1 MATAPSDKPEWAKTR
16 REREREALAAAGLT
30 RRRRWPWILL
40 VLVILAAV
48 AAAVFFMGQGQ
59 QPAAPEAPA
68 EEQPA
73 ETPTVMQLR
82 QDEVLTVE
90 PQRLENLVRIT
101 GSIAPVHQTQ
111 VSSEVNGQIADVLVR
126 AGDRVEEGDVLVQV
140 DISNLELQLNQ
151 ARATAEAT
159 RAQLSTAENELA
171 RTQDLI
177 SRGLAPSSGL
187 EQAQGT
193 VNQLRASLVAL
204 EQQVAGAENALA
216 NATVTAPLTGIVS
229 VRAVEPGQTVAA
241 GTPLVTVVDLSSVEV
256 VAAAPVGT
264 AAQIERGQT
273 VRITVEGLAGRTF
286 EGEVDRINPVAQE
299 GTRTIPVYVALDNAD
314 GLLRGGMF
322 ATGNIVVEAIDGAIA
337 VPATAIRED
346 AEGTHVLKLEGETVV
361 RQPVELGEVWSTNRL
376 TEIRSGLA
384 AGDVIVSALLPQ
396 LVPGTR
402 IQMLMEGGR

>member
-1 MATAPSDKPEWAKTR
+1 MATTPSDKPEWAKTR
-16 REREREALAAAGLT
+16 RERERDALAAAGLT
-30 RRRRWPWILL
+30 RRRRWPWVLL
-40 VLVILAAV
+40 VLVILAALG
-48 AAAVFFMGQGQ
+48 AAAFFMMGQGQ
-59 QPAAPEAPA
+59 QPAPEAPA

-82 QDEVLTVE
+82 QDEVLTIE

-101 GSIAPVHQTQ
+101 GSVTPVRQTQ
-111 VSSEVNGQIADVLVR
+111 VSSEVNGQISDVRVR
-126 AGDRVEEGDVLVQV
+126 AGDAVTEGDVLVQV
-140 DISNLELQLNQ
+140 DVSNLELQLNQ
-151 ARATAEAT
+151 ARSTAEAT
-159 RAQLSTAENELA
+159 RAQLATAENELA

-193 VNQLRASLVAL
+193 VNQLRASLSAL

-216 NATVTAPLTGIVS
+216 NATVVAPLTGIVS

-264 AAQIERGQT
+264 AAQIEPGQT
-273 VRITVEGLAGRTF
+273 VRISVEGLAGRTF
-286 EGEVDRINPVAQE
+286 EGRVERINPVAQE
-299 GTRTIPVYVALDNAD
+299 GTRTIPVYVALDNSD
-314 GLLRGGMF
+314 RLLRGGMF
-322 ATGNIVVEAIDGAIA
+322 VTGNIVVETVEGAIA
-337 VPATAIRED
+337 VPAAAIRED
-346 AEGTHVLKLEGETVV
+346 AEGPHVLKLENDTVV
-361 RQPVELGEVWSTNRL
+361 RQAVEPGAVWSTNRL

-396 LVPGTR
+396 LIPGSR